1 MRGGLP
7 GLHAG
12 TMAMNPIERRWTSPD
27 GLSLFARDYAAQGRE
42 ARLPVL
48 CLHGFTR
55 NSKDFEDLAPLIAA
69 DGRRVVAMDMR
80 GRGQSDRD
88 PKAKH
93 YHPKVYAR
101 DVLGFLAALGIPRA
115 VFLGTSMGG
124 LITLAVALLRPKA
137 IGAAILNDVGPAVDP
152 RGIARILSYAGKAP
166 PVRSWQDAADYA
178 RAINGAALPSHAASD
193 WERMARRMFRDG
205 PDGPVLD
212 YDPAIA
218 SAPGGK
224 AKTSSLIAW
233 FALRRLAKRAPTLLI
248 RGEQSDILSADIA
261 ERMQRRAPTLQ
272 FALVPGVGHAP
283 TLAEP
288 QALAAIRSFLDSVP

>member
-1 MRGGLP
+1 M
-7 GLHAG
+7 AG
-12 TMAMNPIERRWTSPD
+12 YGERRWVTPD
-27 GLSLFARDYAAQGRE
+27 GLSLYARDYAGGERDVP
-42 ARLPVL
+42 LPVL

-55 NSKDFEDLAPLIAA
+55 NSQDFEELAPEIAA
-69 DGRRVVAMDMR
+69 TGRRVIAMDMR

-88 PKAKH
+88 PKPAN

-124 LITLAVALLRPKA
+124 LITLAIAFIRPGA

-152 RGIARILSYAGKAP
+152 AGIQRIQSYVGKT
-166 PVRSWQDAADYA
+166 PVVRNWQDAADYV
-178 RAINGAALPSHAASD
+178 RMTNEAALPALRRDD
-193 WERMARRMFRDG
+193 WARMARRMFREG

-218 SAPGGK
+218 GAGGGK
-224 AKTSSLIAW
+224 AKASSFIAW
-233 FALRRLAKRAPTLLI
+233 FAFRRLAKRVPTLLI
-248 RGEQSDILSADIA
+248 RGENSDVLSADIA
-261 ERMQRRAPTLQ
+261 ERMRRRAPALQ
-272 FALVPGVGHAP
+272 TVVVPGVGHAP

-288 QALAAIRSFLDSVP
+288 ETRAAIAAFLERVP